1 MNLLSSKTSG
11 GFTLIEVLVALAIL
25 TVVLG
30 AVYSTFFLSHR
41 AVDGLDDTMA
51 KLQETRKTLDIMR
64 RELESVFY
72 SGSSEGSILKIE
84 DRDYYGKNA
93 TTISFTAFS
102 NFRPGLSL
110 ITYRIQEDDGK
121 MTLVKNV
128 KSPYMKTTAEDV
140 ELIED
145 VVGFSA
151 EVRRQNQWIKTWDT
165 EINRQVPDEI
175 RITLSVPVKER
186 PCQSVSRYPKSVN
199 PSVGALP

>member
-1 MNLLSSKTSG
+1 MSLLSSKTRG

-41 AVDGLDDTMA
+41 AVEGLDDTMV
-51 KLQETRKTLDIMR
+51 KLQETRKTLDILR
-64 RELESVFY
+64 RELESVVY
-72 SGSSEGSILKIE
+72 SERSESSMLKIE
-84 DRDYYGKNA
+84 DRDYYGKMA

-128 KSPYMKTTAEDV
+128 KSPYMKTTTEDV
-140 ELIED
+140 ELIEN
-145 VVGFSA
+145 VGGFSA
-151 EVRRQNQWIKTWDT
+151 EVRRQDQWIKTWDT
-165 EINRQVPDEI
+165 EINKQVPDEI

-186 PCQSVSRYPKSVN
+186 QLAVFDTAKPRI
-199 PSVGALP
+199 GRTIL